1 MRTVLS
7 SALLLALLE
16 VSLQGYAPPVVRT
29 AAPEPVCRKVPK
41 EVCEQVPKT
50 VYDTVSRRE
59 CHDFADTVCADL
71 QEQEFS
77 VSQKPV

>member
-1 MRTVLS
+1 MKTVLA
-7 SALLLALLE
+7 SALLLALFE

-59 CHDFADTVCADL
+59 CHDVADTVCAQFCIL
-71 QEQEFS
+71 
-77 VSQKPV
+77 